1 MEFEVRDR
9 SINQGRRL
17 TREREVYLALVCQGV
32 SSREA
37 CKIVGINM
45 KTGRRWRN
53 GRNPTGRNVA
63 AAPIEVPA
71 ASGRSRF
78 LSEDERLHI
87 ADRLREKASAARSLR
102 S

>member
-1 MEFEVRDR
+1 M
-9 SINQGRRL
+9 
-17 TREREVYLALVCQGV
+17 
-32 SSREA
+32 
-37 CKIVGINM
+37 
-45 KTGRRWRN
+45 
-53 GRNPTGRNVA
+53 A